1 MFDVEMQK
9 RNEGN
14 IPKRTRFY
22 QVLIDFLHYVDHS
35 TSDSVPIDCDER
47 LKHLHKKIS
56 EIKSN
61 EQMGVSYIKMEER
74 DRLIREEGEKKGI
87 EKGIEKGMQKGIQKG
102 EKIGEIKVL
111 ISFMRKAI
119 QKNED
124 IGSIVKAFDLDKDET
139 EKMIEAIEKHS
150 DRTDREIAEIFM
162 EE

>member
-1 MFDVEMQK
+1 M
-9 RNEGN
+9 
-14 IPKRTRFY
+14 
-22 QVLIDFLHYVDHS
+22 
-35 TSDSVPIDCDER
+35 
-47 LKHLHKKIS
+47 
-56 EIKSN
+56 
-61 EQMGVSYIKMEER
+61 KMEER

-87 EKGIEKGMQKGIQKG
+87 EKGIQKG